1 MLIGNTCPMVVVIST
16 CILIT
21 VFFPYFAIALF
32 PLAILFFFTASYYR
46 SSAREVKRHEAVLRS
61 FVYAKFGEAVT
72 GIATIRAY
80 RLQEQFVNDL
90 YGALDRMNSAYFITF
105 VNQRW
110 LSLRLDTIGNMLLF
124 TTTIL
129 VIASRTSVSPA
140 ISGVVLSYIC
150 QTATIIQW
158 MIQQMAEVENAMNS
172 TERVHY
178 YGTELPSEAPLRTNA
193 SVQLRP
199 TWPELG
205 RIQFENVELR
215 YRPGLPL
222 VLKGV
227 NLDIQGGERIGVVGR
242 TGAGKSSVMS
252 ALFRLIELSK
262 GHILID
268 GVNIHDLGLFDLR
281 TKLAIIPQDPTLFR
295 GTVRSN
301 LDPFGEYTDEALWV
315 ALRKSYLVE
324 DTTAEEPIV
333 STAGNTLGKPAAA
346 VASTLQQRITLDT
359 AVVDAGEN
367 FSLGQR
373 QLMALAR
380 ALVRNSRIV
389 VCDEAT
395 SSVDQETDRKIQRT
409 MQEGFKGR
417 TILCI
422 AHRLWTVL
430 GYDRVVVMDQ
440 GVVAEIGTP
449 KELWNRGGAWR
460 GMCEKAG
467 VKEEDFLFREGD

>member
-1 MLIGNTCPMVVVIST
+1 MIVVTSA
-16 CILIT
+16 CILVT
-21 VFFPYFAIALF
+21 VCFPYFVIALF
-32 PLAILFFFTASYYR
+32 PLAIVFFFTSSYYR

-61 FVYAKFGEAVT
+61 FVYAKFGESIT

-80 RLQEQFVNDL
+80 SLQERFVSDL
-90 YGALDRMNSAYFITF
+90 HGALDRMNSAYFITF
-105 VNQRW
+105 ANQRW
-110 LSLRLDTIGNMLLF
+110 LSLRLDIIGNLLVF
-124 TTTIL
+124 TTAIL
-129 VIASRTSVSPA
+129 VVTSRFSAPPA
-140 ISGVVLSYIC
+140 ISGVALSSIL
-150 QTATIIQW
+150 QAAMIIQW
-158 MIQQMAEVENAMNS
+158 MIRQMAEVDNAMNA
-172 TERVHY
+172 TERLHY
-178 YGTELPSEAPLRTNA
+178 YGNELPSEAPLHTNA

-199 TWPELG
+199 TWPEHG
-205 RIQFENVELR
+205 HIQFENIELR

-242 TGAGKSSVMS
+242 TGAGKSSVLA
-252 ALFRLIELSK
+252 ALFRLVEPSK

-268 GVNIHDLGLFDLR
+268 GVDIHGLGLLDLR

-301 LDPFGEYTDEALWV
+301 LDPFGEYTDEELWV

-324 DTTAEEPIV
+324 DTASSTMEESIT
-333 STAGNTLGKPAAA
+333 STARNTPDKPTAA
-346 VASTLQQRITLDT
+346 VANTLQQRITLDT
-359 AVVDAGEN
+359 TVVDAGEN

-380 ALVRNSRIV
+380 ALVRNSQII

-395 SSVDQETDRKIQRT
+395 SSVDQETDKKIQRT
-409 MQEGFKGR
+409 MREGFQGR
-417 TILCI
+417 TVLCI
-422 AHRLWTVL
+422 AHRLGTVL

-440 GVVAEIGTP
+440 GIVREVGAP
-449 KELWNRGGAWR
+449 KQLWDQGGIWK

-467 VKEEDFLFREGD
+467 ITGEDFIFQAGDYL